1 MHEGKVGRG
10 AEKRGRGIGECTLY
24 DRREQGIVSEG
35 LALKWR
41 VEKHKE
47 K

>member
-1 MHEGKVGRG
+1 MRERLVEEQRRG
-10 AEKRGRGIGECTLY
+10 EGECTLY
-24 DRREQGIVSEG
+24 DRREQGIVSQG